1 MSLLLDALKKAAE
14 QKAEKE
20 EVTVTKTVSTS
31 DDETLVLEKTQT
43 VADNTAAFDEDRTDY
58 LGDRDNDTLVVTRL
72 SDESLEQDTEFT
84 SPEPSNGVDTSH
96 ETEEKTELL
105 EPDEQSDFDED
116 QTVILEEKEIAEIV
130 GDYETTEIVAKEG
143 RSQAPADPEK
153 TVRGYEADE
162 TQVDPWQS
170 VEVDRT
176 EVIDT
181 TSTYINAE
189 HNKADK
195 APTLTDDDVTEFL
208 GEHDFPTK
216 SPVFSRS
223 PDFSG
228 SHTEL
233 ESRAKEDDLED
244 DGADA
249 EEISLSLMGTEDH
262 NAHQTN
268 VDDSTKSQITDAE
281 VQILGQGSQPTESLN
296 LGNIPPGNVRGN
308 DTVTNPSTPLGRLTN
323 EETVARQ
330 DATSTRTYAPDNYDR
345 TLIRVDKG
353 DATKLFSGMRSESDV
368 VMTPD
373 YAKKVFINK
382 SSVQRFNNYKIYSGV
397 AAAILLVIFI
407 FGLFEYEEESENI
420 DNSLRA
426 LKRDPMPN
434 MPQRS
439 AVKEQTDLF
448 KKTVEGEVDTKTL
461 ALIENAGD
469 LSTITPELTE
479 VIEEGSDVEVSG
491 TINSG
496 ETAVETT
503 EESSTAKIDD
513 TEGKKVVA
521 TAKTTVTRS
530 AISDV
535 ETPSKTFQIVSK
547 SAITDKD
554 RLLKDAYAAY
564 QRGDN
569 VTALQKYNQVLA
581 EDSGNRN
588 ALLARAAIN
597 VQNDNSAA
605 AIQDYQ
611 KLLIANPKDSLAMS
625 SLLTVAS
632 ISPAKSESQLKVM
645 IRDEPQSPHLNF
657 ALANVYGAQNRWQEA
672 QTFYFTALEN
682 NPTDPNYAYNLA
694 VSLEHIAKPKVAVTY
709 YQRALTNFNNGLA
722 TFNREVVDQRVEILQ
737 QL

>member
-20 EVTVTKTVSTS
+20 DVTITKTAINS

-43 VADNTAAFDEDRTDY
+43 VTDNTAAFDEDRTEY
-58 LGDRDNDTLVVTRL
+58 LGGRDDNTLVTTRIT
-72 SDESLEQDTEFT
+72 DDTEF
-84 SPEPSNGVDTSH
+84 SPEPSSGIDASQ
-96 ETEEKTELL
+96 EIEDRTELL
-105 EPDEQSDFDED
+105 KPDELPDFDED
-116 QTVILEEKEIAEIV
+116 QTVILDEKEIAEIV
-130 GDYETTEIVAKEG
+130 GDYESTEIVTKE
-143 RSQAPADPEK
+143 SDDQ
-153 TVRGYEADE
+153 
-162 TQVDPWQS
+162 
-170 VEVDRT
+170 T
-176 EVIDT
+176 EVSDV
-181 TSTYINAE
+181 TSTYVEPELA
-189 HNKADK
+189 KAGRES
-195 APTLTDDDVTEFL
+195 TLTNDDVTEFL
-208 GEHDFPTK
+208 GEHNFPNTP
-216 SPVFSRS
+216 PVFSKS
-223 PDFSG
+223 PDT
-228 SHTEL
+228 TESYIEQ
-233 ESRAKEDDLED
+233 ESKATEDGFED
-244 DGADA
+244 DGAET
-249 EEISLSLMGTEDH
+249 EEISLTLMGTEDH
-262 NAHQTN
+262 SSHQSKA
-268 VDDSTKSQITDAE
+268 DDSTKSQITDAE
-281 VQILGQGSQPTESLN
+281 IQILAQGSQSTESLN
-296 LGNIPPGNVRGN
+296 LGSIPPGNVRGN
-308 DTVTNPSTPLGRLTN
+308 DTITNRSTPLGQLTN
-323 EETVARQ
+323 EETVTHQ
-330 DATSTRTYAPDNYDR
+330 EPTSTRTYAPDNYDR
-345 TLIRVDKG
+345 TLIRVDQG
-353 DATKLFSGMRSESDV
+353 DATKLFSGMKSESDV

-373 YAKKVFINK
+373 YAKKVFISK
-382 SSVQRFNNYKIYSGV
+382 SSVQRIYNYKIYTGV
-397 AAAILLVIFI
+397 AAAILLVILI
-407 FGLFEYEEESENI
+407 FGLFEYEENLENI

-434 MPQRS
+434 LPKRS
-439 AVKEQTDLF
+439 AVKEQTNLF
-448 KKTVEGEVDTKTL
+448 EQTGDGEIDTKTL

-469 LSTITPELTE
+469 LSKITPKATE
-479 VIEEGSDVEVSG
+479 ATEAIEEDSNVEVSG
-491 TINSG
+491 TIKSS
-496 ETAVETT
+496 EAAAETT
-503 EESSTAKIDD
+503 KDNSVVKVVD
-513 TEGKKVVA
+513 TEKVENNKVVA
-521 TAKTTVTRS
+521 KAKTTVTRNS
-530 AISDV
+530 NNDV
-535 ETPSKTFQIVSK
+535 ETSTKNLQIVSK

-569 VTALQKYNQVLA
+569 STALQKYNQVLA

-611 KLLIANPKDSLAMS
+611 KLLITNPKDSLAMS

-632 ISPAKSESQLKVM
+632 ISPAKSESQLKNM